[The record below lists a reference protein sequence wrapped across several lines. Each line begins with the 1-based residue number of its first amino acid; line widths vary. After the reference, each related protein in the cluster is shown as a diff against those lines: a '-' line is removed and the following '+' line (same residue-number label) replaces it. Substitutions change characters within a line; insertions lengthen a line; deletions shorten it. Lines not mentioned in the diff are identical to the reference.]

1 MTDRSRG
8 LSRRGLLK
16 GGGLAAGALALP
28 AGAGAQE
35 TATVGPTDPRT
46 PLPVSFTLNGEVV
59 TDAVDPRRTLLDWL
73 RETRELTG
81 TKVGCNHGQCGACT
95 VHVDGEPKLACL
107 TLAMQAEG
115 REVTTIEGFARVAE
129 AGGYAEDGLH
139 PMQAAF
145 VERDALQCG
154 YCTPGQI
161 MAAVAVVNEGHASD
175 PAEVRE
181 YMSGNLCRC
190 AAYPNITAAV
200 LDAKDRMPTV
210 QSEGGGARQDLHLGT
225 EDV

>member
-1 MTDRSRG
+1 MTDRSKG

-115 REVTTIEGFARVAE
+115 REVTTIEGLARVAE